1 VPPPEVGARPYDG
14 TVEGAFFDLD
24 KTLIAT
30 SSSLALSRPLYR
42 AGLVSRAQLVRGAY
56 GQLAYVLM
64 GADEARMARMRDR
77 MLTLT
82 RGWERGEVERLVADV
97 IVDLVDPYVYQE
109 ALDLLAE
116 HRAAGR
122 RLVIVSSSPEEI
134 VRPLAGHLGVTDV
147 LATRP
152 RIVDGRYVG
161 ELEFYCAGPGKA
173 EAMRE
178 LAAREG
184 IDLAGS
190 YAYTDSITD
199 LPMLK
204 AVGHPVAVN
213 PDRDL
218 RREAEACGWEIRSFD
233 HPVRLRTR
241 IARGATH
248 PVTQRAGAVV
258 GIATALVV
266 AWVLLRAR
274 RGARDTAAA

>member
-1 VPPPEVGARPYDG
+1 M
-14 TVEGAFFDLD
+14 EGAFFDLD

-30 SSSLALSRPLYR
+30 SSSLALSRPLVR
-42 AGLVSRAQLVRGAY
+42 AGLVSRAQLIRGAY

-64 GADEARMARMRDR
+64 GADENRMERMRER

-82 RGWERGEVERLVADV
+82 RGWEREEIERLVAEV

-134 VRPLAGHLGVTDV
+134 VRPLAGHLGVDDV
-147 LATRP
+147 LATRS
-152 RIVDGRYVG
+152 RVVEGRYVG

-173 EAMRE
+173 EAMRAFAE
-178 LAAREG
+178 REG
-184 IDLAGS
+184 VDLAGS
-190 YAYTDSITD
+190 FAYSDSITD

-204 AVGHPVAVN
+204 AVGRPVAVN

-218 RREAEACGWEIRSFD
+218 RREAEACGWEIRTFD

-258 GIATALVV
+258 GVTAALVV
-266 AWVLLRAR
+266 AWVVLRAR
-274 RGARDTAAA
+274 RGSRAARAA

>member
-1 VPPPEVGARPYDG
+1 M
-14 TVEGAFFDLD
+14 EGAFFDLD

-42 AGLVSRAQLVRGAY
+42 AGLVSRAQLARGAY
-56 GQLAYVLM
+56 GQLAYVLV
-64 GADEARMARMRDR
+64 GADESRMQRMRDR

-82 RGWERGEVERLVADV
+82 RGWERETVERLVADV
-97 IVDLVDPYVYQE
+97 LVDVVDPYVYQE

-122 RLVIVSSSPEEI
+122 RVVIVSSSPEEI
-134 VRPLAGHLGVTDV
+134 VRPLAGHLGVEDV
-147 LATRP
+147 LATRA
-152 RIVDGRYVG
+152 RIVDGRYAG

-173 EAMRE
+173 EAMHGFAE
-178 LAAREG
+178 REG
-184 IDLAGS
+184 IDLARS
-190 YAYTDSITD
+190 FAYSDSITD

-218 RREAEACGWEIRSFD
+218 RREAEACGWEVRSFE

-248 PVTQRAGAVV
+248 PVTQRAGAVAGV
-258 GIATALVV
+258 AAAVVV
-266 AWVLLRAR
+266 AWVVLRAR
-274 RGARDTAAA
+274 RGSRAAA

>member
-1 VPPPEVGARPYDG
+1 
-14 TVEGAFFDLD
+14 VEGAFFDLD

-30 SSSLALSRPLYR
+30 SSSLAMSRPLYR
-42 AGLVSRAQLVRGAY
+42 AGLVSRAQLLRGAY

-64 GADEARMARMRDR
+64 GADEARMERMRDR

-82 RGWERGEVERLVADV
+82 RGWEHGAVERLVADV

-134 VRPLAGHLGVTDV
+134 VRPLAGHLGVDEV

-173 EAMRE
+173 QAMRE
-178 LAAREG
+178 FAERDG
-184 IDLAGS
+184 IDLDGS
-190 YAYTDSITD
+190 YAYSDSITD

-248 PVTQRAGAVV
+248 PITQRAGAVV
-258 GIATALVV
+258 GVAAALVV
-266 AWVLLRAR
+266 AWVVLRTR
-274 RGARDTAAA
+274 RGTRGVAAA